1 MSRKKRA
8 IPVLLFLAFATSAC
22 FGSFALTS
30 KLYNWNASH
39 DDRWVRQGAFLVTG
53 VLLPVYGIAALAD
66 AVLFNSI
73 EFWTGENPVHTA
85 AVDDGRRIASATVE
99 GETATLELRLGTDET
114 PYLALIHEIHGE
126 IQNVL
131 TVIRHGDE
139 THVLDRDGVRILSA
153 SHQPDGGMLVR
164 WAAGGAPVLLE
175 GTHVRAFL
183 DGMATGEA
191 SPSLFAATHLPE
203 AWTGAVTAP

>member
-1 MSRKKRA
+1 MLRKKRA
-8 IPVLLFLAFATSAC
+8 IPVLLFLAFATTAC
-22 FGSFALTS
+22 FGSFALTT

-39 DDRWVRQGAFLVTG
+39 DDKWVQQGAFLVTG

-85 AVDDGRRIASATVE
+85 SADDGRRIASATVGDETVTLDLKLEEE
-99 GETATLELRLGTDET
+99 GE
-114 PYLALIHEIHGE
+114 PYLTLIHEIRGE
-126 IQNVL
+126 RRNVL

-139 THVLDRDGVRILSA
+139 THVLDRDGVRVLSA
-153 SHQPDGGMLVR
+153 SHQPDGGMVVR

-175 GTHVRAFL
+175 GTHVEAFL

-191 SPSLFAATHLPE
+191 TPSLFAANHLPE
-203 AWTGAVTAP
+203 TWTGAVTAP

>member
-39 DDRWVRQGAFLVTG
+39 DDKWVRQGAFLVTG

-85 AVDDGRRIASATVE
+85 SADDGRRIASATVE
-99 GETATLELRLGTDET
+99 GETVTLDLRAGEEGE
-114 PYLALIHEIHGE
+114 PYLTLIHEVEGE
-126 IQNVL
+126 LRNVL

-139 THVLDRDGVRILSA
+139 THVLDGDGVRVLSA
-153 SHQPDGGMLVR
+153 SHQADGGMMVR
-164 WAAGGAPVLLE
+164 LAAGGAPVLLE
-175 GTHVRAFL
+175 GMHVEAFL
-183 DGMATGEA
+183 DGMAGGEA
-191 SPSLFAATHLPE
+191 TPSLFAATHLPE